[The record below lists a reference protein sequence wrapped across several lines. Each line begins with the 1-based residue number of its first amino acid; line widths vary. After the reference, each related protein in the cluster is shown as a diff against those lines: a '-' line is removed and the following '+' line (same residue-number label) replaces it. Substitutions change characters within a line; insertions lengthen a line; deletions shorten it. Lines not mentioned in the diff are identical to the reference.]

1 MREKKVRGI
10 KQKMENMVKRIK
22 GNTAVFPTDFY
33 NGYWHMHLPV
43 HQGFISSDQTPRK
56 VKQLCIQT
64 LIDRAGYLKDLKP
77 YGHEE
82 YRVVASIDFP
92 SLWNSQIIVFKGNE
106 HFQDFFIREDEDQKW
121 IPLPE
126 TRNIQAEWNLD
137 VPANLSIFGFK
148 EIIDDEDGYYESEI
162 WFIGDHR

>member
-10 KQKMENMVKRIK
+10 KQKTENMVKRIK
-22 GNTAVFPTDFY
+22 ENTAVFPTDFY

-64 LIDRAGYLKDLKP
+64 LIDSVAYLKELEPHDQED
-77 YGHEE
+77 YH
-82 YRVVASIDFP
+82 VVASIDFP
-92 SLWNSQIIVFKGNE
+92 SLWNSQIIVFEGDD
-106 HFQDFFIREDEDQKW
+106 HFEDFFIRDEDYQKW
-121 IPLPE
+121 IPLPD
-126 TRNIQAEWNLD
+126 TRNIQSEWKLA
-137 VPANLSIFGFK
+137 VPAGLSIFGFK

-162 WFIGDHR
+162 WFIGDNK